1 MNSLRFMSTDALRE
15 AEQNFQSHLAKSY
28 PGRGIVIGRVD
39 AESWIIVYW
48 IMGRSAN
55 SRNRVFVWEDQQ
67 LRTEAADPSKVE
79 DPSLIIYHAIRP
91 LPHGWVV
98 SNGTQT
104 DTVIEGMSR
113 GLSFEQS
120 LISEQHEPDAPNFTP
135 RITGLLD
142 LDAAHQP
149 VCLSQI
155 RKSAWGGLSEHS
167 YYHYPDFPAGIG
179 VGLSTY
185 EADGSPLPSFTGR
198 PLLFPVAESP
208 QATAQR
214 YWDRLDPENRIS
226 LAALRLHALKAP
238 EVSILNRFPS

>member
-1 MNSLRFMSTDALRE
+1 MSTDVTSLA
-15 AEQNFQSHLAKSY
+15 AHNFQAHLSKTY
-28 PGRGIVIGRVD
+28 PGRGIVIGRAD

-67 LRTEAADPSKVE
+67 LRTQAADPSKVE
-79 DPSLIIYHAIRP
+79 DPSLIIYHAVRP
-91 LPHGWVV
+91 LSSGWVV

-104 DTVIEGMSR
+104 DTVVEGMSR

-120 LISEQHEPDAPNFTP
+120 LISERHEPDAPNFTP

-155 RKSAWGGLSEHS
+155 RRSAWGDQSEHC
-167 YYHYPDFPAGIG
+167 YYHYPDFPAGVG
-179 VGLSTY
+179 VGISTY
-185 EADGSPLPSFTGR
+185 EDDGDPLPSFSGA
-198 PLLFPVAESP
+198 PLLLPVTESP
-208 QATAQR
+208 EATAQR
-214 YWDRLDPENRIS
+214 YWEALNPENRIS
-226 LAALRLHALKAP
+226 LAALRLHPLKPP
-238 EVSILNRFPS
+238 EVSLLNRFPG